1 MNIPIFPAT
10 METLQ
15 SSVDLLKES
24 IVNVKYF
31 GFSEDM
37 TEEYISFSIR
47 EGFHHKPGDFIGAL
61 RGRNRDFVLGHGEAA
76 DKSIAA
82 RVLLDGDTW
91 KPGEE
96 PKPREEK
103 NLKPVTRRKRGIKK

>member
-1 MNIPIFPAT
+1 MNIPIFPAM

-24 IVNVKYF
+24 IVNVKHF

-37 TEEYISFSIR
+37 TEEYISFTIR

-91 KPGEE
+91 KPEEE
-96 PKPREEK
+96 PKSREESA
-103 NLKPVTRRKRGIKK
+103 KPVTRRKRGIKK